1 MSVVVRDD
9 LVRIVG
15 NASVADAEP
24 LLTIL
29 HEDRSRTV
37 DLSEAG
43 HLHSAVIQIL
53 LAARPAITGT
63 PSYAFFTAR
72 ILPCLIERNARPNRT
87 V

>member
-1 MSVVVRDD
+1 MSVVVKDD
-9 LVRIVG
+9 VIRIVG

-24 LLTIL
+24 LLTAL
-29 HEDRSRTV
+29 HEDRLRTV

-53 LAARPAITGT
+53 LAAHPVITGN
-63 PSYAFFTAR
+63 PSYAFFKAR